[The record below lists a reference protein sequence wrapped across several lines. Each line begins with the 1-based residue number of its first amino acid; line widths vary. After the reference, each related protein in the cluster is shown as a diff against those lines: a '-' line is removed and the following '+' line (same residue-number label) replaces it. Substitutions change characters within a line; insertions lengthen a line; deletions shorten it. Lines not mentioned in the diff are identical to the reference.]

1 MTSLVRLFN
10 FDDCLNDIDLKLN
23 QREIEWWNRQI
34 IFFDLLLKEIY
45 SIYKN
50 SIISFYEYI
59 FKHIYIWKISIIR
72 NK

>member
-34 IFFDLLLKEIY
+34 IFFDLLLKKIY

-50 SIISFYEYI
+50 SIISFYKYI